1 MAIPTWLSD
10 SEAFG
15 SRSLSAAEVDDV
27 SETLDVLASP
37 PRLEILAVLHRRSDP
52 IRYADLRAELSIDDK
67 GRLNYHLRQLDGIVA
82 RDEGRYALTGRGE
95 ELVEAVAAADVWR
108 SR

>member
-10 SEAFG
+10 PDAFG
-15 SRSLSAAEVDDV
+15 PRSISAAEVDGV

-52 IRYADLRAELSIDDK
+52 IRYSALREELSIDDK
-67 GRLNYHLRQLDGIVA
+67 GRLNYHLRQLDGIVT
-82 RDEGRYALTGRGE
+82 REEGRYALTERGE
-95 ELVEAVAAADVWR
+95 ELVEAVAAADAR
-108 SR
+108 DSK